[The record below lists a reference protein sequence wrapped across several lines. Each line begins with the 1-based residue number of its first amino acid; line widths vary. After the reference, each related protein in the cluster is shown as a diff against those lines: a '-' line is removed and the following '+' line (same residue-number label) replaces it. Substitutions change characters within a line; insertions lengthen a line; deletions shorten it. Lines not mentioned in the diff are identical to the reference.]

1 MTINFGFFLLLM
13 LSPISLPLS
22 QRHARAHMYTH
33 TTHTTV
39 LFLFWRSRRN
49 WLEQTQG
56 CAGRA
61 KKIVGCKG
69 GRGLDRAEDKGKDG
83 DNFFLSFFFLLW
95 DRRRIED
102 RADEDRNVS
111 ILHTNEF
118 EKDVVVVT
126 LCGKTRLR
134 DRGRGCWEKRK

>member
-1 MTINFGFFLLLM
+1 M
-13 LSPISLPLS
+13 
-22 QRHARAHMYTH
+22 
-33 TTHTTV
+33 
-39 LFLFWRSRRN
+39 
-49 WLEQTQG
+49 
-56 CAGRA
+56 
-61 KKIVGCKG
+61 GCKD
-69 GRGLDRAEDKGKDG
+69 GRRLDRAEDKGKDG
-83 DNFFLSFFFLLW
+83 DNFFLSFFLLW

-134 DRGRGCWEKRK
+134 DRGRGYWEKRK